1 MLKTRCKAKAAWL
14 FDLQAEKKNHAG
26 FRHECLQNWSGSCKA
41 LEADITLSVTHHLE
55 HADFNASGD
64 FTLYKVE

>member
-1 MLKTRCKAKAAWL
+1 MIFL
-14 FDLQAEKKNHAG
+14 FACRKKNHTG
-26 FRHECLQNWSGSCKA
+26 FSHECLQNCSGSCKA

-64 FTLYKVE
+64 FILYMVE